1 MFGKIKNIFLP
12 SMVFFI
18 YAFLYLPILIMAIF
32 SFNKASIGFKWIG
45 FTTEWYQ
52 KLFYS
57 DEIWYVF
64 KNSLIV
70 ALSAV
75 FLSVTI
81 GVALVWGLYRKN
93 TKLLSLFYSNI
104 MIPEIVSSVSLLSL
118 FILFSIPLGLNAL
131 VIGHTLL
138 GLGFVIPILNVRFQE
153 LNYNLIEASLDLGA
167 NIWTTFFKVVL
178 PFLVPAIVSA
188 SLLVFIVS
196 LDDFLIAF
204 FCSDSTSQTLSLY
217 IYSTIRAGVS
227 PLVNA
232 LSTLMLVGSSVLV
245 LLFIYISL
253 KFIPENND

>member
-93 TKLLSLFYSNI
+93 TKLLSIF
-104 MIPEIVSSVSLLSL
+104 IV
-118 FILFSIPLGLNAL
+118 GK
-131 VIGHTLL
+131 
-138 GLGFVIPILNVRFQE
+138 GLGFL
-153 LNYNLIEASLDLGA
+153 LICSLT
-167 NIWTTFFKVVL
+167 W
-178 PFLVPAIVSA
+178 AI
-188 SLLVFIVS
+188 
-196 LDDFLIAF
+196 
-204 FCSDSTSQTLSLY
+204 
-217 IYSTIRAGVS
+217 
-227 PLVNA
+227 
-232 LSTLMLVGSSVLV
+232 
-245 LLFIYISL
+245 
-253 KFIPENND
+253 